1 MRRLR
6 LRRQGRW
13 RRGFEWWRRNS
24 GCRLALRVQSKK
36 LCFYPLDRMEVW
48 RRDGEMLRGVL
59 KVAGE
64 RRRQLD
70 GWGRSGRRRGGLGGC
85 VDGEAAVEWLLW
97 GRGW

>member
-1 MRRLR
+1 
-6 LRRQGRW
+6 
-13 RRGFEWWRRNS
+13 
-24 GCRLALRVQSKK
+24 
-36 LCFYPLDRMEVW
+36 
-48 RRDGEMLRGVL
+48 MLRGVL